1 MRRYSHFT
9 HVTGRGKV
17 QIEPLAWW
25 SSSTGAV
32 RAFTLRSTDS
42 NTATMAKISP
52 YGSLSAGVTRL
63 LSSCR
68 RVMVGQRTADRTFS
82 FSIVLPSR

>member
-25 SSSTGAV
+25 SWSTGAV
-32 RAFTLRSTDS
+32 RAFTRRSTDS
-42 NTATMAKISP
+42 NTATMAKTSP
-52 YGSLSAGVTRL
+52 
-63 LSSCR
+63 
-68 RVMVGQRTADRTFS
+68 
-82 FSIVLPSR
+82 